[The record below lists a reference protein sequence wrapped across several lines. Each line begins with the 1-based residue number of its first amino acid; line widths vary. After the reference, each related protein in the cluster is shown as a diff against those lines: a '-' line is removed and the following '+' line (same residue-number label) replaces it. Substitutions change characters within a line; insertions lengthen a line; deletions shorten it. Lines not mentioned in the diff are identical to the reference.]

1 MALAD
6 WTPLGVL
13 FLLAAAGG
21 IAIAF
26 EGPNRHALVYQLVG
40 KEGLPNAVALNSSMF
55 NAGRA
60 VGPACGGIL
69 IAIAGV
75 GWCFALNA
83 ASFAAILAALMLMRV
98 DELYPVRRGERVGAF
113 ASIRQGLGFI
123 RTSHVARVVIG
134 LLMVSTLIGFNF
146 RVLVPVLAERKLHV
160 GPGMFGV
167 LYACFGAGALIGA
180 LVTASVGRASPR
192 LFIAGGLALNLGV
205 VLTTLTRSELVSA
218 MLLLLAG
225 CGFSTWL
232 STGQSILQLAA
243 PDHLRGRVLSVYL
256 LVVGGLQPF
265 GALLAGWLTQK
276 GGPDLAFGVAG
287 GTGLV
292 ATLVAMNRFRA
303 APRTAHSEATVSAA

>member
-1 MALAD
+1 
-6 WTPLGVL
+6 
-13 FLLAAAGG
+13 
-21 IAIAF
+21 
-26 EGPNRHALVYQLVG
+26 
-40 KEGLPNAVALNSSMF
+40 MF

-83 ASFAAILAALMLMRV
+83 LSFGAILTALMLMRV
-98 DELYPVRRGERVGAF
+98 EELYPVRRGQRVGAL

-123 RTSHVARVVIG
+123 RTSKVARVVIG

-160 GPGMFGV
+160 GPGTFGV
-167 LYACFGAGALIGA
+167 LYACFGVGALIGA
-180 LVTASVGRASPR
+180 LITASVGRASTG

-205 VLTTLTRSELVSA
+205 VLTTLTRSEPVSA
-218 MLLLLAG
+218 VLLLLAG

-232 STGQSILQLAA
+232 SSGQSILQLAA
-243 PDHLRGRVLSVYL
+243 PDQLRGRVLSVYL
-256 LVVGGLQPF
+256 LVVGGLQPI
-265 GALLAGWLTQK
+265 GALLAGWLTQT
-276 GGPDLAFGVAG
+276 GGADLAFGVAG

-292 ATLVAMNRFRA
+292 ATLIALRRLRA
-303 APRTAHSEATVSAA
+303 APTVDPEASVLLA